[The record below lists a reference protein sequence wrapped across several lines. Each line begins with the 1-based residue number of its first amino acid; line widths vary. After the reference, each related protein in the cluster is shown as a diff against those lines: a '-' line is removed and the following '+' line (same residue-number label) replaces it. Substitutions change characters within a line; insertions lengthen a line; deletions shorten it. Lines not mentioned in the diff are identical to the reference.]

1 LGNQGNCV
9 TSKRSGLKM
18 ACEIPDT
25 TEKHEVK
32 VYIINLYIARA
43 LLEISKFN

>member
-1 LGNQGNCV
+1 
-9 TSKRSGLKM
+9 M

-32 VYIINLYIARA
+32 VYIINLYIVARA
-43 LLEISKFN
+43 LL

>member
-1 LGNQGNCV
+1 
-9 TSKRSGLKM
+9 M

-32 VYIINLYIARA
+32 TYIINLYIAIA